1 MPSLRVEELR
11 TRALTPEGFVT
22 AKVRRRLERERRCER
37 EGEDLV
43 SPKRILENTHTKKR
57 PQRHKFRWTNAQKS
71 LLRAQNDDDDDK
83 KRPTSSSYFFAAKTR
98 LPFATRR
105 RRRQPSIRCRG
116 NRNAADRDHREVS
129 RLLVCCWGRC
139 FESILLRTFFLEE
152 DGKSHFFYSFG
163 EKMSKNEYNYYVRTM
178 SMVFL
183 LSSKIFGHN
192 ETTTF

>member
-1 MPSLRVEELR
+1 M
-11 TRALTPEGFVT
+11 
-22 AKVRRRLERERRCER
+22 RERGRRPR
-37 EGEDLV
+37 E
-43 SPKRILENTHTKKR
+43 SKTHSREHTQKKR
-57 PQRHKFRWTNAQKS
+57 PQRQKFRWTNAQKS

-105 RRRQPSIRCRG
+105 RRRQSSIRCRG

-152 DGKSHFFYSFG
+152 DGRVIFFTLG
-163 EKMSKNEYNYYVRTM
+163 EKMSKNEYILRTYEYVG
-178 SMVFL
+178 
-183 LSSKIFGHN
+183 LSSF
-192 ETTTF
+192 